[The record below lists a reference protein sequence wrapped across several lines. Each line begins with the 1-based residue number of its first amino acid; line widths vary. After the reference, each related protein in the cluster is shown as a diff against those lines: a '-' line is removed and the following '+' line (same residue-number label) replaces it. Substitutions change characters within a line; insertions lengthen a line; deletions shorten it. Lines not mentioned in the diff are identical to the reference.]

1 MIFVLGYVENK
12 PEEKWVGLNQIN
24 RAPALALLE
33 KFNTVEKADAALA
46 ELASYWENLL
56 SHHTEPY
63 VYSLMIDPC
72 IPKNLKG
79 FEVARTF
86 RGIDYHIEV
95 LNPEHVEKGIAKLI
109 VDGKEVSGNTIP
121 FDSSMV
127 GKSVHVTAVMG

>member
-33 KFNTVEKADAALA
+33 KFNTFEKADAALA

-56 SHHTEPY
+56 SHRTEPY